1 MKAVLDVGPRSADQR
16 GSATVVMLGVIGSVL
31 VLTISGLMLASA
43 VLASHRARAAADLG
57 ALAAAGVLM
66 RGGPAVAACQSAS
79 QVAEKNHALVRQCV
93 ASGTEVRLKVSV
105 VAGVTGLGMATA
117 RSRAGP
123 GPSTASGKE
132 PLPGQSG

>member
-1 MKAVLDVGPRSADQR
+1 MKAALDVGRRSPDQR
-16 GSATVVMLGVIGSVL
+16 GSATVVMVGVIGSVL

-43 VLASHRARAAADLG
+43 VLASQRARAAADLG
-57 ALAAAGVLM
+57 ALAAAGALM
-66 RGGPAVAACQSAS
+66 RGAPATAACQLAAE
-79 QVAEKNHALVRQCV
+79 VAAKNHGLVQECI

-105 VAGVTGLGMATA
+105 VAGVTGVGVATA

-132 PLPGQSG
+132 PLPGQPG

>member
-1 MKAVLDVGPRSADQR
+1 M
-16 GSATVVMLGVIGSVL
+16 VMLGVIGSVL

-43 VLASHRARAAADLG
+43 VLASQRARAAADLG

-66 RGGPAVAACQSAS
+66 RGAPATAACQSAAE
-79 QVAEKNHALVRQCV
+79 VAAKNHGLLQECI

-105 VAGVTGLGMATA
+105 VAGVTGVGVATA

-123 GPSTASGKE
+123 GLSGASAIA
-132 PLPGQSG
+132 P

>member
-1 MKAVLDVGPRSADQR
+1 MKAGLDVGRRSPDQR
-16 GSATVVMLGVIGSVL
+16 GSATVVMLGVIASAL

-66 RGGPAVAACQSAS
+66 RGGPPAAACQSAA
-79 QVAEKNHALVRQCV
+79 QVAARNHGLVQECI
-93 ASGTEVRLKVSV
+93 ASGSKVRLKVSV
-105 VAGVTGLGMATA
+105 VAGVTGVGVATA

-123 GPSTASGKE
+123 DASPE
-132 PLPGQSG
+132 PGMPP